1 MCMFVGVC
9 RWGVC
14 GGGVGWVGWW
24 VVWLVCGCIVLRL
37 CNKEFDVIHLG
48 LFDKGIVSN
57 SIADF
62 PTGYRMINGDI
73 DSSVLQYHKN
83 HTIKTPFIEDITNE
97 KEPFRVIR
105 KFNTRCTD
113 SFLWKYSGIVKFLN
127 FMRNFED
134 YSCPFDYYMC
144 NFFEK
149 NLNFKHYWSVNEFF
163 KQGSNL
169 GLMEST
175 LKN

>member
-1 MCMFVGVC
+1 MISKDINEF
-9 RWGVC
+9 
-14 GGGVGWVGWW
+14 
-24 VVWLVCGCIVLRL
+24 
-37 CNKEFDVIHLG
+37 NKFLDFISNKDFDAIHLG
-48 LFDKGIVSN
+48 SFDNGIFSN

-62 PTGYRMINGDI
+62 PTGYRMITRNI
-73 DSSVLQYHKN
+73 DPNVLEYHKN
-83 HTIKTPFIEDITNE
+83 HTTKTQFIEDITNVND
-97 KEPFRVIR
+97 PFRVIR

-113 SFLWKYSGIVKFLN
+113 SFLWKYSGIIKFLN
-127 FMRNFED
+127 FMRSFEE

-149 NLNFKHYWSVNEFF
+149 NLNFKHYWSIDEFF

-169 GLMEST
+169 GIMKST